1 MNESGC
7 ILSML
12 RDVGKVYLL
21 KLNTSPENLPQR
33 AEEMGEPDHHL
44 GDAGRY
50 KALHRVRGY
59 P

>member
-1 MNESGC
+1 
-7 ILSML
+7 ML